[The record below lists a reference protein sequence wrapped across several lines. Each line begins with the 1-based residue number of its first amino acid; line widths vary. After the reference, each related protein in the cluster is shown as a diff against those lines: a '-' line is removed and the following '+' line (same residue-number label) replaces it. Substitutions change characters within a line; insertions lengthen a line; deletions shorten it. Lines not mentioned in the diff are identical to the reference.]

1 MLIISKFKDYYDGVV
16 GTYGIDKTIV
26 FNREL
31 DVIDD
36 NKIYSLF
43 RDLTRINQFYT
54 FNFFHIKK
62 DSIFDNFSIFI
73 VGFCGKMYIG
83 WKIYNNNKVIDFIYD
98 KEFIKSNLKLTK
110 KEKVDFENIYN
121 QIINFD
127 SIDIH
132 REYNTPIFIYDEDY
146 FIRKRGFVI
155 NPILSDYKFYRVIDP
170 VTAFQEIQ
178 MYISGV
184 LGSNEKNIIEIDDKY
199 KIPQHGFDNW
209 SFKTRPHKKKK

>member
-155 NPILSDYKFYRVIDP
+155 NPILSDYKFYRVVDP